1 LAIHIRRREFIFTLG
16 GAAAAWP
23 FAARA
28 QQPAMPVIGFLSGG
42 SSWEYAQLAA
52 AFRKGLS
59 ETGYEEGSNVWIEY
73 RWAEGRY
80 DRLPAL
86 AADLARR
93 KVAVIASNSPATI
106 AAKAVTTT
114 IPIVFITGS
123 DPVKLGFVASLN
135 RPGGNVTGVSFF
147 AGLLEAKRLGILREL
162 VPTAASIAAL
172 LNPKFPDAEAQSKEV
187 QEAARTLGLQ
197 VQILRASIER
207 ELDTAFEK
215 LTELLACSSAPTLSS
230 SVGAITSS
238 RLRPATP
245 FRRFTFS
252 ANTQWPVAWRA
263 TGQTPPTPIVRSAS
277 IPAGFSRER
286 SRLICRS
293 CSQPSSS
300 LSST

>member
-1 LAIHIRRREFIFTLG
+1 
-16 GAAAAWP
+16 
-23 FAARA
+23 
-28 QQPAMPVIGFLSGG
+28 MPVIGFLSGG

-147 AGLLEAKRLGILREL
+147 AGLLEAPYSPE
-162 VPTAASIAAL
+162 
-172 LNPKFPDAEAQSKEV
+172 LNPKETLWDEIREKIFKNYALKSMDAVRAKLKQ
-187 QEAARTLGLQ
+187 A
-197 VQILRASIER
+197 ILYIER
-207 ELDTAFEK
+207 NPK
-215 LTELLACSSAPTLSS
+215 L
-230 SVGAITSS
+230 
-238 RLRPATP
+238 
-245 FRRFTFS
+245 
-252 ANTQWPVAWRA
+252 
-263 TGQTPPTPIVRSAS
+263 VRS
-277 IPAGFSRER
+277 I
-286 SRLICRS
+286 
-293 CSQPSSS
+293 SSFPYIVNS
-300 LSST
+300 L